1 MAAVDRGDRQQ
12 VLAALRRH
20 GSFVLL
26 LHVNPDGDSVG
37 STLALGL
44 ALERL
49 GRRVAFACPDDL
61 PPAFRFLAGSE
72 RFRHWREVEGDFEV
86 AVALDCSAP
95 DRVGDA
101 RALLE
106 RCPAVLNVDHHPTN
120 PGFGQYRWVD
130 PQRACVGEMVFELV
144 EGLGV
149 PLDPAIAEALYT
161 AIVTDTGSFRYE
173 QTTPLTLRYAA
184 ALVEAG
190 VRPERVA
197 YALFESRTPE
207 SLALLRAALGTLRLE
222 EGGRLAWMEVTRA
235 MLAET
240 GARPEDAE
248 GLIGYARSVA
258 SVEVAVLFHEEPDG
272 RVRVSLRS
280 KREVDVAQVAASL
293 GGGGHARAAGCT
305 LPGPLAAARQRV
317 LDAARSALRHGAAE
331 RAAPAAP

>member
-1 MAAVDRGDRQQ
+1 MAAPDLGDREQ

-20 GSFVLL
+20 RSFVLF

-49 GRRVAFACPDDL
+49 GRRVAFAFPDHF
-61 PPAFRFLAGSE
+61 PAVFRFLRGSE
-72 RFRHWREVEGDFEV
+72 RFRPWHEVGDSFEV
-86 AVALDCSAP
+86 AVTLDCSAP

-106 RCPAVLNVDHHPTN
+106 RCAAVLNVDHHPTN
-120 PGFGQYRWVD
+120 PGFGDYRWVD
-130 PQRACVGEMVFELV
+130 PERSCVGEMAFELV

-173 QTTPLTLRYAA
+173 QTTARTMRYAA
-184 ALVEAG
+184 ALLEAG

-207 SLALLRAALGTLRLE
+207 SLALLRAALASLRFE
-222 EGGRLAWMEVTRA
+222 EEGRLAWMAVTRA

-258 SVEVAVLFHEEPDG
+258 GVEVALLFHEEPDG
-272 RVRVSLRS
+272 QVRVSFRS
-280 KREVDVAQVAASL
+280 KRRVDVGRVAAAL

-305 LPGPLAAARQRV
+305 LAGPLEAACDRVLAAAR
-317 LDAARSALRHGAAE
+317 AALRQEPESAAD
-331 RAAPAAP
+331 AP